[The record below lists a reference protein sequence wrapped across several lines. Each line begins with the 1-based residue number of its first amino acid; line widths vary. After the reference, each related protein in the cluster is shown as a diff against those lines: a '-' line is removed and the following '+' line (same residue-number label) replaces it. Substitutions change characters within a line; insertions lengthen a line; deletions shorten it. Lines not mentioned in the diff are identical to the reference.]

1 MADQVTATQNANLAI
16 TDPDLHPP
24 FYTPHGHK
32 LRLFNRWEAQFP
44 ATCPG
49 IVRDF
54 ELPGNSWQIRQVAG
68 V

>member
-1 MADQVTATQNANLAI
+1 MPGYAGGARVSLLHGKRNSLA
-16 TDPDLHPP
+16 PP
-24 FYTPHGHK
+24 AY
-32 LRLFNRWEAQFP
+32 
-44 ATCPG
+44 PG